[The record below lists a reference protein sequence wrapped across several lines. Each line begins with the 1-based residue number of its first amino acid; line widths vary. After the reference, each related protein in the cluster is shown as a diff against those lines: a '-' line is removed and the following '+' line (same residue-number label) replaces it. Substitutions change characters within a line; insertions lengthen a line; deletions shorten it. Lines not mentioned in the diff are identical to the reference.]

1 MGKQYH
7 PRDWKKIDPG
17 SQIFWFHQLHR
28 LLPMKR
34 AQRTCFAKSVNTA
47 CWVNVS
53 STMPTPPITSSKEDS
68 ASFFSC
74 FTCSIAWFCSCWVA
88 RLLLGNASH
97 FLVRSD
103 ELHRCDY
110 FPSLSNPQYQLVWSS
125 WECLSTELCL
135 RLYIWEKL
143 SKRKSRCLSLHEH
156 FQWILLRLAP
166 IQFSIFPIWISCA
179 SIVPLV
185 CFLHPMV
192 VSTVEA
198 LVDNASVAS
207 H

>member
-1 MGKQYH
+1 MVTNKTIPETGKKSIPDLSYSGSINSTDFCQWSKLIKLVL
-7 PRDWKKIDPG
+7 PKIGKD
-17 SQIFWFHQLHR
+17 R
-28 LLPMKR
+28 LLSQCVIDN
-34 AQRTCFAKSVNTA
+34 AQTIHYGIGRLCIFLLLLYLQR
-47 CWVNVS
+47 
-53 STMPTPPITSSKEDS
+53 
-68 ASFFSC
+68 
-74 FTCSIAWFCSCWVA
+74 FCSCWVA

-103 ELHRCDY
+103 ELHRCDH